1 MEHRIMNK
9 PIVWLSLA
17 LLLGGCNTVQGIKT
31 DAKEGGQAVEHGLQK
46 AGKAIG
52 NAVEKG
58 GEAIKRTAE

>member
-1 MEHRIMNK
+1 MKKEM
-9 PIVWLSLA
+9 VCLSLA

-31 DAKEGGQAVEHGLQK
+31 DAKEGGQAVGHGLQK
-46 AGKAIG
+46 AGQAIG